1 MIRNFVFDMGDVL
14 LWFDPKAFA
23 DRYDLTE
30 EEKDYL
36 INAIYENA
44 DWTLADWGYTTA
56 EKIAEDVCSHVP
68 EKYHDIVME
77 LACKWYEPI
86 LEVDGMFDVV
96 RKIKEKGYGLYLLS
110 NAGLNHRDYWKTVP
124 ISGLFDGVVVS
135 AYKKLVK
142 PQPEIYKV
150 LLERYKL
157 DPDEC
162 LFIDNN
168 KLNASGAV
176 LCGMHAVVF
185 KGREDFLDQL
195 SSMGIEI

>member
-1 MIRNFVFDMGDVL
+1 MGDVL
-14 LWFDPKAFA
+14 LWFDPKKFA

-56 EKIAEDVCSHVP
+56 EEVAEGVCRYVEP
-68 EKYHDIVME
+68 KYHRIVKE

-86 LEVDGMFDVV
+86 LEVENMFDVV
-96 RKIKEKGYGLYLLS
+96 RRVKEKGYGLYLLS

-135 AYKKLVK
+135 AYEKLVK

-150 LLERYKL
+150 LLDRYGL
-157 DPDEC
+157 VPDEC

-176 LCGMHAVVF
+176 LCGMHAIVF
-185 KGREDFLDQL
+185 KGQEDLMKQL
-195 SSMGIEI
+195 SQMGIDI